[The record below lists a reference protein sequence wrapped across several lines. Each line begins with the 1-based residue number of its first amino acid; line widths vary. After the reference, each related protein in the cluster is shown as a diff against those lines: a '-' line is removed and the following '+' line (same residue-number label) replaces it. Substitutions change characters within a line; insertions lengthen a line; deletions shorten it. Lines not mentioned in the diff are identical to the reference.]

1 MPVGRNYI
9 DELMD
14 IHYPMEQFITFIK
27 LFSHLQMSMSHAR
40 DSEIAQNW
48 DLSKNI
54 QRKWNNSERHNSEKW
69 NCTPFFCKVLK
80 SVNKSPHN
88 CGHDLLMIST
98 TTFTTASF
106 KYDGSSKLV

>member
-14 IHYPMEQFITFIK
+14 IHYAMEQFITFIK
-27 LFSHLQMSMSHAR
+27 LFSHLQMSMSHAA

-54 QRKWNNSERHNSEKW
+54 QQK
-69 NCTPFFCKVLK
+69 
-80 SVNKSPHN
+80 
-88 CGHDLLMIST
+88 
-98 TTFTTASF
+98 
-106 KYDGSSKLV
+106 

>member
-14 IHYPMEQFITFIK
+14 IHYAMEQFITFIK

-54 QRKWNNSERHNSEKW
+54 QRK
-69 NCTPFFCKVLK
+69 
-80 SVNKSPHN
+80 
-88 CGHDLLMIST
+88 
-98 TTFTTASF
+98 
-106 KYDGSSKLV
+106 